1 MTRYQFE
8 THGHCTNMGEMLDD
22 ERTGYPSL
30 QVDVMD
36 LGRMLYRM
44 EQRMASIEERLL
56 LDPSRPGSHA
66 KVVNGCVVDEEE
78 FGANGG
84 MSRAQRAAELRDKC
98 DRCGTPG
105 VPRFAY
111 V

>member
-22 ERTGYPSL
+22 EQTGYPSL
-30 QVDVMD
+30 QTDLMD
-36 LGRMLYRM
+36 LGRTLYRM
-44 EQRMASIEERLL
+44 EQRMAKIEERLL
-56 LDPSRPGSHA
+56 LDPSATTHA
-66 KVVNGCVVDEEE
+66 KVVRGCVVDEGEGD
-78 FGANGG
+78 FGGISG
-84 MSRAQRAAELRDKC
+84 RQRAAELRDKC
-98 DRCGTPG
+98 ERCGTPG